1 MDRRAFLRLSAA
13 AGVVLACGRNEGEA
27 PTLTATPIGTATE
40 PAATTPAPPTATDTS
55 TAAPTPGATP
65 TATAPA
71 TSTPRPALLEPI
83 GFPLD
88 PDTRCG
94 RVEGLPGQRLV
105 RWDAGPSV
113 RDYSRMDQPS
123 DDPERANASGWNA
136 RVHVEYEGQPAVDW
150 YVPPGTPVYTT
161 MDGVAT
167 LYLITLSNPFEVYGV
182 DREPYLGNP
191 DRARAPIAPFPG
203 PGGGKGVFVRVE
215 NEAFRTEYA
224 HLDLRPTLDR
234 VRPPFLPGYS
244 AATDYE
250 AGFAPLRDFR
260 ATTPIARWD
269 VHRGDLIGLTGDTGY
284 SEAPHLHYTIARA
297 GSSALVCPTTEPP
310 FEDAG
315 WLFRTA

>member
-13 AGVVLACGRNEGEA
+13 AGVLLACGRNEDA
-27 PTLTATPIGTATE
+27 PRTSTVTPVGTATGS
-40 PAATTPAPPTATDTS
+40 ATAIPAPPTATATR
-55 TAAPTPGATP
+55 TAAPTPTATP
-65 TATAPA
+65 DAVVPP
-71 TSTPRPALLEPI
+71 TSTPRPPQLRPV

-88 PDTRCG
+88 PDTKCG
-94 RVEGLPGQRLV
+94 RLEGSIGLRSVTWG
-105 RWDAGPSV
+105 AGPSV
-113 RDYSRMDQPS
+113 HDYSRTDQPS

-150 YVPPGTPVYTT
+150 YVQPGTPVFAT

-215 NEAFRTEYA
+215 NEAFLTECA

-234 VRPPFLPGYS
+234 VRPPFLAGYS

-260 ATTPIARWD
+260 ATTAIARWD
-269 VHRGDLIGLTGDTGY
+269 VHRGDLVGLTGDTGY

-297 GSSALVCPTTEPP
+297 GSSTLLCPTTEPG
-310 FEDAG
+310 FEESG
-315 WLFRTA
+315 WLFRSG